1 MVFDCSDELHEISI
15 NNKLLSVPVLTNQLI
30 GILVRFRR
38 EQVAVIGY
46 TECKF
51 CQVWLS
57 FEHKS
62 LLNILWQKDGYL
74 SNPPIDY
81 KMGRHDFDG
90 VSSPI
95 CSNYALKKTVD
106 DNKLTYGP
114 EAADTLKESFYVD
127 DMLKSVAS
135 VSEAIILVKNVRR
148 MCMAGGFRLYKFLSN
163 RKKLLMSIPR
173 ADIQEEAPNKKLIE
187 TLLQM
192 EQHRLYFRILK
203 MRNWDFQYT

>member
-1 MVFDCSDELHEISI
+1 MAFDCSDEFHEISI
-15 NNKLLSVPVLTNQLI
+15 NNKLLSVLVLTNQLI

-38 EQVAVIGY
+38 EQVAVIEY
-46 TECKF
+46 IECKF

-81 KMGRHDFDG
+81 KMGRHAFDG

-95 CSNYALKKTVD
+95 CSNYALKKTAD
-106 DNKLTYGP
+106 DNKLNYGP

-135 VSEAIILVKNVRR
+135 VSEAIILIKNVRR
-148 MCMAGGFRLYKFLSN
+148 MCVAGGFRLHNFLSN